1 MKSPLRLLALV
12 LTLSLA
18 TTLNGCSPSI
28 DQLIKQGAD
37 AQKIKN
43 YSQAEAIYRKIIQR
57 EPNNAKAYYKLCD
70 VLNAQNKLDDAVA
83 ACQKSITFNTN
94 DAQTYYVL
102 GIVLKKQ
109 KKLEEALKSYRRAI
123 ELDPKFASPHAGV
136 GLLLKEQG
144 KLEEAISKYRQALSL
159 PEDKLTTPASAHT
172 LTHNYLG
179 LTLQQQGNLEQ
190 AIEEY
195 KKALQIDP
203 NFIYTSNNL
212 KEAER
217 LLTLRRN
224 PQAEAMDDRQY
235 LPKNEPS
242 FPILRPVV
250 LIIAEFSSGDKLGP
264 ENGTGL
270 VIQRDGNRTLII
282 TNRHVIF
289 DEKTRKQGQNIQVEF
304 FSEPPSG
311 KLRMRRN
318 ARVLGMTPPTDN
330 LDIAVLEVTDPLP
343 DDIKPLPTS
352 SNPLQRQMSVRAIG
366 HPLRGIPWSIEP
378 GTISSYNSQ
387 QLQISGT
394 AIQAGNSGGPVINS
408 ENQLLGIVVEVDEGL
423 GFAYPMPV
431 IMEKLRALG
440 IK

>member
-1 MKSPLRLLALV
+1 VGNVLR
-12 LTLSLA
+12 
-18 TTLNGCSPSI
+18 
-28 DQLIKQGAD
+28 DQKQ
-37 AQKIKN
+37 Q
-43 YSQAEAIYRKIIQR
+43 
-57 EPNNAKAYYKLCD
+57 
-70 VLNAQNKLDDAVA
+70 
-83 ACQKSITFNTN
+83 
-94 DAQTYYVL
+94 
-102 GIVLKKQ
+102 
-109 KKLEEALKSYRRAI
+109 EEALKSYRRAI
-123 ELDPKFASPHAGV
+123 ELDPKFASAYNNV
-136 GLLLKEQG
+136 GNVLRDQKKLEEALQSYRRAIELDPKFGSSHSNIGLVLKEQG

-159 PEDKLTTPASAHT
+159 PEDKFATPASVHT

-179 LTLQQQGNLEQ
+179 LALQQQGKLEQ

-203 NFIYTSNNL
+203 NFVYTSNNL

-224 PQAEAMDDRQY
+224 PQVEVMDDRPY
-235 LPKNEPS
+235 LPKNEPALA
-242 FPILRPVV
+242 ILRPVV

-289 DEKTRKQGQNIQVEF
+289 DKDTGKQSQNIQVEF
-304 FSEPPSG
+304 FSDPPSE

-318 ARVLGMTPPTDN
+318 ARVLGMTPANDE
-330 LDIAVLEVTDPLP
+330 LDIAVLEVTGPLP

-352 SNPLQRQMSVRAIG
+352 SNPIQRQMAVRAIG
-366 HPLRGIPWSIEP
+366 HPLRGLPWSIEP

-387 QLQISGT
+387 ELQISGT

-408 ENQLLGIVVEVDEGL
+408 ENQLLGIVVKVNEGL
-423 GFAYPMPV
+423 GVAYPMPV